1 MPPPRQAGVDGIR
14 QVCLS
19 RRGQAP
25 WPQVSLPLRA
35 QAPRRTP
42 KKNRASGPVL
52 LRRLNAQRCAA
63 SERACEAAL
72 FSAATGGVLP
82 SKAAVSWVL
91 STGSMRS

>member
-1 MPPPRQAGVDGIR
+1 MTECLRRGTLAAGV
-14 QVCLS
+14 
-19 RRGQAP
+19 AP
-25 WPQVSLPLRA
+25 SA
-35 QAPRRTP
+35 GTGTAPYA
-42 KKNRASGPVL
+42 KKTRASGPGL